1 MNYLSSKNWY
11 VLFVAA
17 MDILHIALKRIMKN
31 KKPIEIID
39 MKKYGVSVK
48 KKTKEKITN
57 E

>member
-1 MNYLSSKNWY
+1 
-11 VLFVAA
+11 LFVAA